1 MDAEPAQPWQAYQQH
16 HHGRQRK
23 PERHDQRRAHVRV
36 NGSLTGNETCPPD
49 CRCEQTQPVR
59 NPLHSLP
66 VFLAHNASPLFPP
79 AASLRFGLFL
89 PIISSLRSM
98 RKRRHIPGGL
108 PVKQSFALKIK
119 QKKFVRTIRAAVLTN
134 SFT

>member
-1 MDAEPAQPWQAYQQH
+1 
-16 HHGRQRK
+16 
-23 PERHDQRRAHVRV
+23 
-36 NGSLTGNETCPPD
+36 
-49 CRCEQTQPVR
+49 
-59 NPLHSLP
+59 
-66 VFLAHNASPLFPP
+66 
-79 AASLRFGLFL
+79 
-89 PIISSLRSM
+89 M